1 MKVIDLILPALLLA
15 SAGFAQEVWCKYS
28 PNANFSK
35 YKTYEWVPIKNTAQ
49 LDPLTDQQLKD
60 AVDAE
65 LAKKGL
71 IKTEGAKAD
80 LLIGYQV
87 AFRKAMEWSA
97 STEMPGSVFGSGVV
111 VEPGNWDWAT
121 TRPIG
126 TTTTISEGLRIGDF
140 GLDMYD
146 TAQRQLVWRGDAAK
160 TIEAKVTPE
169 KRKKNIE
176 KGVAKL
182 LKNYPPKNTK

>member
-1 MKVIDLILPALLLA
+1 MKVIRLILPALLLA
-15 SAGFAQEVWCKYS
+15 SAGFAQGVWCKYH

-35 YKTYEWVPIKNTAQ
+35 YKTYKWVPIENTAQ
-49 LDPLTDQQLKD
+49 LDPLMDQQLK
-60 AVDAE
+60 AAIDAE

-71 IKTEGAKAD
+71 IKTDGAEVD

-97 STEMPGSVFGSGVV
+97 FTEMPGPGVV
-111 VEPGNWDWAT
+111 REGGRRWDWDPS
-121 TRPIG
+121 TRQIG
-126 TTTTISEGLRIGDF
+126 TTTTTETLRTGDF

-146 TAQRQLVWRGDAAK
+146 AAQRQLVWRGDAAK
-160 TIEAKVTPE
+160 TIEANVTPE

>member
-1 MKVIDLILPALLLA
+1 MKVIRLILPVLLLA
-15 SAGFAQEVWCKYS
+15 SAGFAQEVWHKYY

-35 YKTYEWVPIKNTAQ
+35 YKTYKWVPIENTAQ
-49 LDPLTDQQLKD
+49 LDPLTDQQLKA

-71 IKTEGAKAD
+71 IKSEGAEAD

-97 STEMPGSVFGSGVV
+97 FTEMAGPGVYRSGSR
-111 VEPGNWDWAT
+111 WDWDPF

-126 TTTTISEGLRIGDF
+126 TTTTTETLHKGDF

-146 TAQRQLVWRGDAAK
+146 AAQRQLIWRGDATK
-160 TIEAKVTPE
+160 TIEANVTPE

>member
-1 MKVIDLILPALLLA
+1 MKVIRLILPALLLA
-15 SAGFAQEVWCKYS
+15 SISFAQQVWDKYY
-28 PNANFSK
+28 PNADFAK
-35 YKTYEWVPIKNTAQ
+35 YKTYKWVTIEHTTQ
-49 LDPLTDQQLKD
+49 LDPLTDQQLKA

-71 IKTEGAKAD
+71 VKTEGAEAD

-97 STEMPGSVFGSGVV
+97 FTEMPGPGVYRSGGSR
-111 VEPGNWDWAT
+111 WDWDPS

-126 TTTTISEGLRIGDF
+126 TTTTTETLRIGDL

-146 TAQRQLVWRGDAAK
+146 AAKRQLVWRGDAAK
-160 TIEAKVTPE
+160 TIEANVTPE
-169 KRKKNIE
+169 KRQKNIG

-182 LKNYPPKNTK
+182 LKNYPPKSRN

>member
-1 MKVIDLILPALLLA
+1 MKIIRLIPTVLLLA
-15 SAGFAQEVWCKYS
+15 SFGFSQEVWYKYY
-28 PNANFSK
+28 PNASFSN
-35 YKTYEWVPIKNTAQ
+35 YKTYKWVPIEKTAQ
-49 LDPLTDQQLKD
+49 LDPVTEQQLKA

-71 IKTEGAKAD
+71 MKTDGAKAD

-87 AFRKAMEWSA
+87 AFRKPMEWSA
-97 STEMPGSVFGSGVV
+97 FTEMPG
-111 VEPGNWDWAT
+111 PGIYINEASRWDPLT
-121 TRPIG
+121 KPIG
-126 TTTTISEGLRIGDF
+126 TTTTTETLRVGDF

-146 TAQRQLVWRGDAAK
+146 AAQRQLVWRGDAAK
-160 TIEAKVTPE
+160 TIEANVTPE

-182 LKNYPPKNTK
+182 LKNYPPKTTK

>member
-1 MKVIDLILPALLLA
+1 MKLIRLVLPALLLA
-15 SAGFAQEVWCKYS
+15 SAGFAQEVWYKYF
-28 PNANFSK
+28 PKADFSK
-35 YKTYEWVPIKNTAQ
+35 YKTYKWVPIESTDQ
-49 LDPLTDQQLKD
+49 LDPLADQQLKA

-71 IKTEGAKAD
+71 AKIEGAEAD
-80 LLIGYQV
+80 LRIGYQV

-97 STEMPGSVFGSGVV
+97 FTEMPGPGIYRSGGSR
-111 VEPGNWDWAT
+111 WDCDPL

-126 TTTTISEGLRIGDF
+126 TTTTTETLRIGDF

-146 TAQRQLVWRGDAAK
+146 AAQRQLVWRGDAAK
-160 TIEAKVTPE
+160 TIEADVTRDR
-169 KRKKNIE
+169 RKKNIE

-182 LKNYPPKNTK
+182 LKDYPPKKKK

>member
-1 MKVIDLILPALLLA
+1 MKVIRLILPVLLLA
-15 SAGFAQEVWCKYS
+15 GAGFAQEVWYKYS
-28 PNANFSK
+28 PNANFSN
-35 YKTYEWVPIKNTAQ
+35 YKTYKWVPIESTDR
-49 LDPLTDQQLKD
+49 LDALTDQQLKA

-71 IKTEGAKAD
+71 VKTEGAEAD

-87 AFRKAMEWSA
+87 AFRKGMEFTA
-97 STEMPGSVFGSGVV
+97 FTEMPGPGIVREGGSR
-111 VEPGNWDWAT
+111 WDWDPST
-121 TRPIG
+121 HPIG

-140 GLDMYD
+140 GFDMYD
-146 TAQRQLVWRGDAAK
+146 AAKRQLVWRGDAAK
-160 TIEAKVTPE
+160 TIEADVTPE
-169 KRKKNIE
+169 KRKRNIE

>member
-1 MKVIDLILPALLLA
+1 MKVNRLILPVFLLLA
-15 SAGFAQEVWCKYS
+15 SAGFTQEVWYKYY

-35 YKTYEWVPIKNTAQ
+35 YKTYKWVPIESTAR
-49 LDPLTDQQLKD
+49 LDALTDQQLK
-60 AVDAE
+60 AAIDAE

-71 IKTEGAKAD
+71 TKTEGAEAD

-87 AFRKAMEWSA
+87 AFRKPMEWSA
-97 STEMPGSVFGSGVV
+97 FTEMPGPGVYRSGSR
-111 VEPGNWDWAT
+111 WDWDPS

-126 TTTTISEGLRIGDF
+126 TTTTTEALRVGDF

-146 TAQRQLVWRGDAAK
+146 AAQRQLVWRGDAAK
-160 TIEAKVTPE
+160 TIDADVTPAE
-169 KRKKNIE
+169 RKKNIE

-182 LKNYPPKNTK
+182 LKNYPPPAK

>member
-1 MKVIDLILPALLLA
+1 MKVIRLILTVLLLA
-15 SAGFAQEVWCKYS
+15 SFGFSQEVWYKYY
-28 PNANFSK
+28 PNADFSK
-35 YKTYEWVPIKNTAQ
+35 YKAYKWVPIEKTAQ
-49 LDPLTDQQLKD
+49 LDPVTEQQLKA

-80 LLIGYQV
+80 LFIGYQV
-87 AFRKAMEWSA
+87 AFRKPMEWSA
-97 STEMPGSVFGSGVV
+97 STELPG
-111 VEPGNWDWAT
+111 PGIYINEASRWDPLA
-121 TRPIG
+121 RPLG
-126 TTTTISEGLRIGDF
+126 TTTTTETLSVGDF

-146 TAQRQLVWRGDAAK
+146 AAQGQLVWRGDAAK
-160 TIEAKVTPE
+160 TVEANVTPE

-182 LKNYPPKNTK
+182 LKNYPPKITK

>member
-1 MKVIDLILPALLLA
+1 MKVIRLILPVLLLA
-15 SAGFAQEVWCKYS
+15 STGFAQQVWFKYY
-28 PNANFSK
+28 PAANFSK
-35 YKTYEWVPIKNTAQ
+35 YKTYKWVPIENTAQ
-49 LDPLTDQQLKD
+49 LDPLTEQQLKA

-65 LAKKGL
+65 LAEKGL
-71 IKTEGAKAD
+71 IKSEGAEAD

-97 STEMPGSVFGSGVV
+97 FTEMPG
-111 VEPGNWDWAT
+111 PGAYRPGGGRWDWDPLV
-121 TRPIG
+121 RPIG
-126 TTTTISEGLRIGDF
+126 TTTTTETLRIGDF

-146 TAQRQLVWRGDAAK
+146 ASQRQLVWRGDAAK
-160 TIEAKVTPE
+160 TIEANVTPE

-182 LKNYPPKNTK
+182 LKNYPPKNAK